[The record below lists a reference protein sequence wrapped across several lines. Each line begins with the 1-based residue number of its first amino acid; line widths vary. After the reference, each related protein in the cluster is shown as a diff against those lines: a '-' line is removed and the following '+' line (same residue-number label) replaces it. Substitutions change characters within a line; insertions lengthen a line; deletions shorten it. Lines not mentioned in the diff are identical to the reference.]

1 MADDS
6 LIGTK
11 LNNYRIDRLIGR
23 GGMASVYYGWDT
35 QLDRAAAVKV
45 IDPQQQTNP
54 AFAKRL
60 IQEAKAIARWR
71 HENIMQVYYAGTS
84 RGFPYFA
91 MEYVEGED
99 LSDLLHEYARN
110 GELMPY
116 ADVLGIGWAVARAL
130 DYAHLHHVIHRDVKP
145 SNVLVSKDGRI
156 VLADFGLALD
166 MQQGSKGEAFGSP
179 HYISPEQAVS
189 SNNAV
194 PQSDLYS
201 LGIMLYEMLTGRVPY
216 DDPSPLNVAV
226 QHISQPLPMPTTLNP
241 NLSIATEAV
250 LLKALSKEPGDRYK
264 SGTALMKALEQS
276 MNEPKVKVAGKIV
289 LAPRKK
295 VSKTTI
301 ADIVSKRSTAFA
313 KSPEQRTAMAPKKAD
328 KPKAHLK
335 PAVKPYQDAK
345 GRKSSK
351 SKSSRTRNGKRR
363 SLILPLLVLIL
374 VGAAGLIVIRP
385 DLRSRLMALASRKP
399 TPDSDVTPSAGI
411 ATQMDT
417 ESTPAPEVP
426 TATFPPSA
434 TTVPY
439 EVVLFYS
446 DFGFYLWNQGAR
458 EIEVG
463 PLAFEALD
471 ASGEPTSYRFEG
483 SEWTNLYPELLIGR
497 CDAIEISNPSR
508 PPRPQNCRGYNA
520 VSTRLDTNSDVFWIA
535 REGITQFR
543 VLWTGQEVARCE
555 ISSETCNVTL
565 PLPPE

>member
-6 LIGTK
+6 LIGKK

-35 QLDRAAAVKV
+35 QLDRAAAIKV

-91 MEYVEGED
+91 MEFVEGED

-110 GELMPY
+110 RELIPHS
-116 ADVLGIGWAVARAL
+116 DVMRIGWAVARAL
-130 DYAHLHHVIHRDVKP
+130 DYAHQHHVIHRDVKP

-201 LGIMLYEMLTGRVPY
+201 LGIMLYEMLTGQVPY

-226 QHISQPLPMPTTLNP
+226 QHISQPLPLPTTLNP
-241 NLSIATEAV
+241 SLTIATEAV
-250 LLKALSKEPGDRYK
+250 LLKALSKEPADRYR
-264 SGTALMKALEQS
+264 SGASLMKALEPTLTEQ
-276 MNEPKVKVAGKIV
+276 KVKITGRMAHTPRRV
-289 LAPRKK
+289 L
-295 VSKTTI
+295 SKTTI
-301 ADIVSKRSTAFA
+301 ADIVAKRPTAFA
-313 KSPEQRTAMAPKKAD
+313 KPTEQQTAIAAKKTD
-328 KPKAHLK
+328 RPKAQSK
-335 PAVKPYQDAK
+335 SAVRSYQEAK
-345 GRKSSK
+345 GRKPGKSRSSQSGRK
-351 SKSSRTRNGKRR
+351 NRR
-363 SLILPLLVLIL
+363 PLVVPLLILIVLAAATVALL
-374 VGAAGLIVIRP
+374 RP
-385 DLRSRLMALASRKP
+385 ELRSRLLALFPFVPASAPSHSPIP
-399 TPDSDVTPSAGI
+399 TTI
-411 ATQMDT
+411 ATQSSGGD
-417 ESTPAPEVP
+417 TPAPVEGVP
-426 TATFPPSA
+426 TSS

-439 EVVLFYS
+439 EVVLYYS
-446 DFGFYLWNQGAR
+446 DFGFYLWNQGTR
-458 EIEVG
+458 EIEVE

-471 ASGEPTSYRFEG
+471 STGQPAPYRFEG
-483 SEWTNLYPELLIGR
+483 SEWASLYPTLLIGR
-497 CDAIEISNPSR
+497 CDIIEISNPSR

-520 VSTRLDTNSDVFWIA
+520 TSTRMDTNSDVFWIA

-543 VLWTGQEVARCE
+543 VLWDGQEVARCDVTAE
-555 ISSETCNVTL
+555 ICTVSL
-565 PLPPE
+565 PLPLE